1 MNDSQGDGDGRP
13 SSKVARL
20 IDEYDLGPAFGER
33 LERRWTADG
42 SDRMS
47 LRDLA
52 DLFNR
57 RLLDAAMTRA
67 DMSMVDGEV
76 DNFYRLLTDGDVS
89 SGMRTEARSRLDRE
103 GIDVDRLER
112 DFVTYQAVRS
122 YLKEY
127 RGAEYEKTSDADRVE
142 TVTDT
147 IQRLRTR
154 LRSVTTRSLE
164 QLRDTGR
171 LTLGEFRLFVDVEVL
186 CEECGAQYRVDDL
199 LERGGCDC
207 ERTDA

>member
-1 MNDSQGDGDGRP
+1 MVDSQDDTDARP

-20 IDEYDLGPAFGER
+20 IDEYELGPAFGER

-42 SDRMS
+42 TDRMS

-57 RLLDAAMTRA
+57 RLLEAAMTRA
-67 DMSMVDGEV
+67 EMSMVDGEV
-76 DNFYRLLTDGDVS
+76 DNFYRLLTDDDVS

-103 GIDVDRLER
+103 SVDVDQLER
-112 DFVTYQAVRS
+112 DFVTYQAIRT
-122 YLKEY
+122 YLREF
-127 RGAEYEKTSDADRVE
+127 RGAEYEQASDADRIE

-147 IQRLRTR
+147 IRRLRTR

-164 QLRDTGR
+164 QLRNTGR
-171 LTLGEFRLFVDVEVL
+171 ITLGEFRLFVDVEVL
-186 CEECGAQYRVDDL
+186 CEDCGAQYRVDDL

-207 ERTDA
+207 EDDGA

>member
-1 MNDSQGDGDGRP
+1 MEDSQEDTDARP

-20 IDEYDLGPAFGER
+20 IDEYELGPGFGER
-33 LERRWTADG
+33 LERRWTADA
-42 SDRMS
+42 DRMS

-57 RLLDAAMTRA
+57 RVLDAAMTRA

-76 DNFYRLLTDGDVS
+76 DNFYRLLTGDDVS

-103 GIDVDRLER
+103 GVDVDQLER
-112 DFVTYQAVRS
+112 DFVTYQAIRT
-122 YLKEY
+122 YLREF
-127 RGAEYEKTSDADRVE
+127 RGAEYEQTSDAERVDA
-142 TVTDT
+142 VTDT

-164 QLRDTGR
+164 QLRDTER
-171 LTLGEFRLFVDVEVL
+171 IALGGFRLFVDVEVL
-186 CEECGAQYRVDDL
+186 CEDCGAQYRVDDL
-199 LERGGCDC
+199 LARGGCDC
-207 ERTDA
+207 EADGT